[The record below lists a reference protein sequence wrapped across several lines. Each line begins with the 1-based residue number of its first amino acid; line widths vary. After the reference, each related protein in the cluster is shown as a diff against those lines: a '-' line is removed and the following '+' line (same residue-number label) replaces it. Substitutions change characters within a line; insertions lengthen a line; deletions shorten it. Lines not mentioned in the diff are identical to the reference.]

1 MKSQYEKLFPNFKPP
16 SKLDSDII
24 LKAKQYLQQ
33 RQKKICFT
41 PRKISNKSN
50 YTFLSPKQT
59 IHIPSIITVSLS
71 NQLQYQ
77 RPLKSYEKSRVS
89 TARSAKSVP
98 KLNLQSLNFDKTKMF
113 FEQKLELRSQNNSKN
128 DVSLISPWSNR

>member
-24 LKAKQYLQQ
+24 LKAKQYIQQ
-33 RQKKICFT
+33 RQKKMCLM
-41 PRKISNKSN
+41 PRKACNESK
-50 YTFLSPKQT
+50 YTLLSPKQT

-89 TARSAKSVP
+89 TARSKKSVP
-98 KLNLQSLNFDKTKMF
+98 KLDIKSLNFGKAKMF

-128 DVSLISPWSNR
+128 DFSLISPWSNR

>member
-16 SKLDSDII
+16 LKFDSDII

-33 RQKKICFT
+33 RQGKICFT
-41 PRKISNKSN
+41 PRKLCYQSKH
-50 YTFLSPKQT
+50 TLLSQKQT
-59 IHIPSIITVSLS
+59 IHIPSIISVSLS

-77 RPLKSYEKSRVS
+77 TPLKSYQKSRVS
-89 TARSAKSVP
+89 TARSTKNVP
-98 KLNLQSLNFDKTKMF
+98 KLNIQSLNSNKAKMF
-113 FEQKLELRSQNNSKN
+113 FEQKIEVRSQNNSKN